1 MRLFRP
7 STLREND
14 VLFLRQQGTKAPKWH
29 LTSPLRAD
37 KKIRLNYGASINS
50 SDLIGRRVLDVVTD
64 TSGRPVTLHEPTL
77 ASYII
82 NSPRPATPIY
92 PHHANIIVSLLD
104 LNLARPGEEEADLD
118 PDQPSPP
125 FEIFEAGT
133 GMGSLTLHL
142 ARAIHAANP
151 AVSPSLRDT
160 LCTARYR
167 TDGFGLDLSEEDQAA
182 FDAYRSSRRAVLHTL
197 DRNVKHL
204 HAAHR
209 LIRHFRRSLY
219 FPTIDFHVGSVDEY
233 ISSRLAEMDNQPFLS
248 HAILDLPSA
257 HDHASQVIQALHP
270 NGLLVIFAPSIS
282 QIGDFQTWVARTGQ
296 PVRPERVVELEVSTT
311 ADGVLDTGG
320 GKEWDVKTVVTK
332 ENPEGAAVQVMRP
345 KVGERVTGGGFVAVL
360 RRWPVDQVRSQVEPP
375 AQEDPAEVENA
386 SEAESVSEAESAFEV
401 ESASEVET
409 ATGTESTSDTGITS
423 EAESTSGTEES
434 DQSDGVGET
443 KTTKT
448 E

>member
-1 MRLFRP
+1 MATSAQLKILSCAYP
-7 STLREND
+7 TLQPSWASLLPPWDDSTLHRAQSKVKND

-37 KKIRLNYGASINS
+37 TKIRLGYGASIGS
-50 SDLIGRRVLDVVTD
+50 SELIGRQVLDVLND
-64 TSGRPVTLHEPTL
+64 SSGRPVTLHEPTL

-82 NSPRPATPIY
+82 NSPRQATPIY
-92 PHHANIIVSLLD
+92 PHHANTIVSLLD
-104 LNLARPGEEEADLD
+104 LNLPRPGEEAHDVD
-118 PDQPSPP
+118 PNHPTQP

-142 ARAIHAANP
+142 ARALHAANP
-151 AVSPSLRDT
+151 AVPPSLRNT

-167 TDGFGLDLSEEDQAA
+167 TDGFGLDLADKDQAA
-182 FDAYRSSRRAVLHTL
+182 LDSYRSSRRAVLHTL
-197 DRNVKHL
+197 DRNIKHSR
-204 HAAHR
+204 AAHK

-219 FPTIDFHVGSVDEY
+219 FPTINFHVGPIDEY
-233 ISSRLAEMDNQPFLS
+233 VSSRLAETDNQPFLA

-270 NGLLVIFAPSIS
+270 NGLLVIFTPSIS
-282 QIGDFQTWVARTGQ
+282 QIADFQTWVARTGQ
-296 PVRPERVVELEVSTT
+296 PMRPERVIELEVSTT

-320 GKEWDVKTVVTK
+320 GKEWDVKTVIPR

-360 RRWPVDQVRSQVEPP
+360 RRWPVDQIRSQVESST
-375 AQEDPAEVENA
+375 QG
-386 SEAESVSEAESAFEV
+386 SS
-401 ESASEVET
+401 SEVECGFENKG
-409 ATGTESTSDTGITS
+409 AC
-423 EAESTSGTEES
+423 EAEGSPESEETTQVGGTADAEP
-434 DQSDGVGET
+434 
-443 KTTKT
+443 TKT

>member
-7 STLREND
+7 STLTEND
-14 VLFLRQQGTKAPKWH
+14 ILFLRQQGIKAPKWH

-37 KKIRLNYGASINS
+37 TKIRLNYGASLNS
-50 SDLIGRRVLDVVTD
+50 SDLIGRRVLDVLAD
-64 TSGRPVTLHEPTL
+64 SSGRPVTLHEPTL

-82 NSPRPATPIY
+82 NSPRQATPIY

-104 LNLARPGEEEADLD
+104 LNLSRPGEEEHDLD

-151 AVSPSLRDT
+151 AIPPSLRNT

-167 TDGFGLDLSEEDQAA
+167 TDGFGLDLSEEDQATL
-182 FDAYRSSRRAVLHTL
+182 DSYRSSRRAVLHTL
-197 DRNVKHL
+197 DRNVKHSR
-204 HAAHR
+204 AAHK

-233 ISSRLAEMDNQPFLS
+233 ISSRLAETDNQPFLS

-360 RRWPVDQVRSQVEPP
+360 RRWPVDQTCSQVESS
-375 AQEDPAEVENA
+375 AQEDVAEVGSA
-386 SEAESVSEAESAFEV
+386 SEV
-401 ESASEVET
+401 ESASE
-409 ATGTESTSDTGITS
+409 TESTSEVEGVS
-423 EAESTSGTEES
+423 EVDRTPETKET
-434 DQSDGVGET
+434 DQSEDIAET
-443 KTTKT
+443 EPTKT